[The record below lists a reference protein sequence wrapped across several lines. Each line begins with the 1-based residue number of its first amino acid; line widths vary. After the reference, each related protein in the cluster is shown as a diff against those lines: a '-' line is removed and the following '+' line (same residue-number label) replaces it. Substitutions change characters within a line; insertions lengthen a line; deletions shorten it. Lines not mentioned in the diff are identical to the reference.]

1 MKKITFLSIS
11 KSKSICL
18 LVMIF
23 IFSNSFAQNPYTI
36 QFQDEII
43 EVQENINSFQW
54 NQMPDYSVL
63 NNGYVGWIQFFET
76 PNQTI
81 QDRFKNNNL
90 QLLEYI
96 PNRTYLFYFPNTTS
110 ISFLKD
116 NGVRAIIP
124 VEGRFKVSSE
134 LNNPPF
140 ESWAMDGVNI
150 LVILQHHKNVST
162 EFVINDLTSLQIAVW
177 QQYTGSNNIELSIPN
192 NCLEELANLPYVKW
206 VELITPP
213 SIPEDTKGR
222 SLHRANGLDTQTG
235 AGRNYTG
242 VGVGVMLRDDGTIG
256 PHIDFEGR
264 VTHYTG
270 ANSGSHGDFVTGV
283 MSGAGNLSPE
293 VRGMAAGSDIH
304 VVFYVSSFLDTNT
317 VTLINDGTAQITN
330 SSYGNGCNAGY
341 TTTSQTVD
349 TQCHD
354 IPTIIHVFSC
364 GNSGASNCGYGA
376 GAGWGNITGGHKQGK
391 NVIATASTNFIGTL
405 SGFSSR
411 GPASDGRIKPD
422 ITAFG
427 EGVTSTSPNH
437 VYSTGSGTSF
447 SSPGIVGVSAQLYQV
462 YAEANGGDLPQSA
475 LIKASLLNTAQDAGN
490 IGPDFKF
497 GWGIVNG
504 LRAGLLIEDGRHL
517 MDDITQGNS
526 NTHNINVPAGTTQVR
541 FMLYWNDPAAT
552 SGANPAL
559 VNDLDIL
566 VTDPSTTVHE
576 PWILDSTPDPV
587 LLNLPATQ
595 GPDHLNNMEQVLI
608 NNPGSGNY
616 EIEITGFN
624 VPMGPQEYFVV
635 YEIITEELT
644 ITYPNSGEKF
654 FPLVAQTIH
663 WDAINTTEDFVLEYS
678 INNGSSWN
686 SITTVSSNVHTYF
699 WTVPDEITGEALIR
713 ITSGAFQDE
722 SDGVFNIARYPNTYN
737 VIEVCPDSA
746 TFDWDT
752 IADAES
758 YDFYMLGEKYMELV
772 ANTTNNTITVPI
784 VDPNDEFW
792 FAVAARNDTEGWV
805 SRRTNAKRHPGG
817 LLNCI
822 LAVDENILKEA
833 VSLYPNPATD
843 ELFVNINNINA
854 DTFELRITNSLGQ
867 ILYITNE
874 ISFNG
879 SANTAINVS
888 NYTTGL
894 YFVTIKVGQ
903 VSLTKKMVVK

>member
-177 QQYTGSNNIELSIPN
+177 QQYIGSNNIELSIPN

-349 TQCHD
+349 T
-354 IPTIIHVFSC
+354 
-364 GNSGASNCGYGA
+364 
-376 GAGWGNITGGHKQGK
+376 
-391 NVIATASTNFIGTL
+391 
-405 SGFSSR
+405 
-411 GPASDGRIKPD
+411 
-422 ITAFG
+422 
-427 EGVTSTSPNH
+427 
-437 VYSTGSGTSF
+437 
-447 SSPGIVGVSAQLYQV
+447 
-462 YAEANGGDLPQSA
+462 
-475 LIKASLLNTAQDAGN
+475 
-490 IGPDFKF
+490 
-497 GWGIVNG
+497 
-504 LRAGLLIEDGRHL
+504 
-517 MDDITQGNS
+517 
-526 NTHNINVPAGTTQVR
+526 
-541 FMLYWNDPAAT
+541 
-552 SGANPAL
+552 
-559 VNDLDIL
+559 
-566 VTDPSTTVHE
+566 
-576 PWILDSTPDPV
+576 
-587 LLNLPATQ
+587 
-595 GPDHLNNMEQVLI
+595 
-608 NNPGSGNY
+608 
-616 EIEITGFN
+616 
-624 VPMGPQEYFVV
+624 
-635 YEIITEELT
+635 
-644 ITYPNSGEKF
+644 
-654 FPLVAQTIH
+654 
-663 WDAINTTEDFVLEYS
+663 
-678 INNGSSWN
+678 
-686 SITTVSSNVHTYF
+686 
-699 WTVPDEITGEALIR
+699 
-713 ITSGAFQDE
+713 
-722 SDGVFNIARYPNTYN
+722 
-737 VIEVCPDSA
+737 
-746 TFDWDT
+746 
-752 IADAES
+752 
-758 YDFYMLGEKYMELV
+758 
-772 ANTTNNTITVPI
+772 
-784 VDPNDEFW
+784 
-792 FAVAARNDTEGWV
+792 
-805 SRRTNAKRHPGG
+805 
-817 LLNCI
+817 
-822 LAVDENILKEA
+822 
-833 VSLYPNPATD
+833 
-843 ELFVNINNINA
+843 
-854 DTFELRITNSLGQ
+854 
-867 ILYITNE
+867 
-874 ISFNG
+874 
-879 SANTAINVS
+879 
-888 NYTTGL
+888 
-894 YFVTIKVGQ
+894 
-903 VSLTKKMVVK
+903 